1 MLGGKEE
8 KLSFIGEEMPE
19 SKIFALSANIS
30 ETYNM
35 KNIVSEFKHILD
47 ISEGA
52 NVTRTTDTKLA

>member
-1 MLGGKEE
+1 
-8 KLSFIGEEMPE
+8 MPE